1 MGLQA
6 FKGYI
11 YGLRMDLIGLF
22 GGWDVLEEG
31 FFLVSYSATPSSFF
45 SSSLTS

>member
-31 FFLVSYSATPSSFF
+31 FFWFLTALPHPHF
-45 SSSLTS
+45 SPLL